1 MLMSW
6 DDDVIFKLQ
15 MLIIGFL
22 IVACASYI
30 TYLYFEY
37 NPIIEEWNNS
47 FVSPAHFWSQ
57 VPDWEWRPIWQ
68 KI

>member
-1 MLMSW
+1 MSW

-15 MLIIGFL
+15 MLIIGLL

-30 TYLYFEY
+30 THLYFEY
-37 NPIIEEWNNS
+37 NPIIKEWNNS

-57 VPDWEWRPIWQ
+57 VPEWEWRPIWQ
-68 KI
+68 KT